1 MPETKGRVQSTSVAS
16 RQNTYNFYTTPQ
28 RRGQRNA
35 HLLKRYNGFVSLFY
49 SVPAFSNAE
58 LKYQRLD
65 RIQSTL
71 SSDLDHFFTATV
83 TSIVDGTG
91 SNKTSEI
98 DKAKLMA
105 DLAECLR
112 AYDMLGL
119 WQDAE
124 EILQKQ
130 VVRGFV
136 RKVCPCTRSSIT
148 VPDLTLDHFPW
159 RTSCPSFTNRPSYTF
174 PRSFFHSLSPI
185 SFNPV
190 YSILPAPATL
200 VSWPN
205 LCWHPHFPCTSL
217 G

>member
-1 MPETKGRVQSTSVAS
+1 M
-16 RQNTYNFYTTPQ
+16 
-28 RRGQRNA
+28 
-35 HLLKRYNGFVSLFY
+35 SLFY
-49 SVPAFSNAE
+49 SVLAFSNTE
-58 LKYQRLD
+58 LKPQRLD

-83 TSIVDGTG
+83 TSIVNGTG

-136 RKVCPCTRSSIT
+136 RKVCLCIHSLIA
-148 VPDLTLDHFPW
+148 VPELLLDNFPG
-159 RTSCPSFTNRPSYTF
+159 RTSCTSFTNRPSYAF
-174 PRSFFHSLSPI
+174 PRSFFHSLSSISLNPI
-185 SFNPV
+185 HRL
-190 YSILPAPATL
+190 LPPPATL

-205 LCWHPHFPCTSL
+205 LCWHSHFPHAPF